1 MLCPVTWCS
10 PKGRLLIT
18 ISATPLTKEERDD
31 LWRTG
36 GFPDWDYDP
45 QQGEPEPFEYKPSD
59 WGWLNG
65 KIVAL
70 DYSATVD

>member
-1 MLCPVTWCS
+1 MPGYLVLSQRQTLN
-10 PKGRLLIT
+10 RH
-18 ISATPLTKEERDD
+18 ISTPLTKEERDD